1 MEVAIQSRKHGS
13 IVNCSIIFSLPE
25 IKHSI
30 GPTEVNWTKNVN
42 SGNVNVLWPQIENYK
57 L

>member
-30 GPTEVNWTKNVN
+30 GPTGVNWTKNVN